1 MVTSSGN
8 TIIVENEKATLDDK
22 SVFAAQLSTL
32 VADGHTVI
40 NIDFSKTEY
49 LPSEMMGLLMW
60 KKKDFKTKG
69 IELRIIRISGTLR
82 NFFDNMQISKFF
94 ELESA
99 DTVD

>member
-8 TIIVENEKATLDDK
+8 TILVENEKATLDDK
-22 SVFAAQLSTL
+22 SLFAAQLSTL
-32 VADGHTVI
+32 IAGGHTVI
-40 NIDFSKTEY
+40 NIDFGKTEY

-69 IELRIIRISGTLR
+69 IELRIVRISGTLR
-82 NFFDNMQISKFF
+82 NFFDNMQISRFF

-99 DTVD
+99 ETVD